1 MEGMGSCNC
10 KMSSSRIPLY
20 QIKLDND
27 FERCEV
33 ETSGEPPAPALC
45 EGEIGGEAP
54 ATALCE
60 GKAGGEA
67 SAPAQGEIGGE
78 APATAL
84 CEGKA
89 GGEASAP
96 AQGAQNSLH
105 GSFDMQEWEREM

>member
-67 SAPAQGEIGGE
+67 SAPAQG
-78 APATAL
+78 
-84 CEGKA
+84 
-89 GGEASAP
+89 
-96 AQGAQNSLH
+96 AQKSLH
-105 GSFDMQEWEREM
+105 GSFDMEEWDMEEWEREM